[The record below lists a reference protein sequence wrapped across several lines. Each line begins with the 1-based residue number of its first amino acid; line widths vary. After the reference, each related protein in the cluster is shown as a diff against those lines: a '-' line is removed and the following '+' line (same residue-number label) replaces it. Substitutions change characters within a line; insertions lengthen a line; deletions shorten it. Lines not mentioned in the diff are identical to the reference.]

1 MDGQAAALLRCAL
14 ENAATLGLDDRQVA
28 ALARMHWGDTRASEL
43 VPAIGALLTE
53 AQFHDI
59 VSRLIEVP
67 AEAPAP
73 PAPTR
78 EAIEVMVVAALEKTT
93 KDRALV
99 ETELATR
106 VAEKLVGWGK
116 LFGVF
121 AALPVAGL
129 LLILSL
135 FGISK
140 FEDLR
145 SAADRADALATQAET
160 KLKAGGAR
168 FDEADKKIEELT
180 SRVNE
185 RANDVNRQLEQLVN
199 NSKAT
204 EVKINQLNSNVNEV
218 QTTTASLGT
227 LILGGSGDVKDVQSR
242 LKKLGFFQGDI
253 DGNYGP
259 TTVSAVR
266 AFQEKNGL
274 PADGI
279 VGPQTKSLLFK
290 EN

>member
-145 SAADRADALATQAET
+145 TAADRADALVKQAET
-160 KLKAGGAR
+160 KATEGGAR
-168 FDEADKKIEELT
+168 FDVAEQKIRELT
-180 SRVNE
+180 SRVSD
-185 RANDVNRQLEQLVN
+185 RADEVTRQLAQLEN

-204 EVKINQLNSNVNEV
+204 EAKIRELGGAVDASQTATSAILAHTGIDVKEV
-218 QTTTASLGT
+218 QA
-227 LILGGSGDVKDVQSR
+227 Q
-242 LKKLGFFQGDI
+242 LKKLGLFQGEL
-253 DGNYGP
+253 DGLYGP
-259 TTVSAVR
+259 ATVAAVR
-266 AFQEKNGL
+266 AFQEKNAL
-274 PADGI
+274 TADG
-279 VGPQTKSLLFK
+279 VVSPQTYSLLLK
-290 EN
+290 EK